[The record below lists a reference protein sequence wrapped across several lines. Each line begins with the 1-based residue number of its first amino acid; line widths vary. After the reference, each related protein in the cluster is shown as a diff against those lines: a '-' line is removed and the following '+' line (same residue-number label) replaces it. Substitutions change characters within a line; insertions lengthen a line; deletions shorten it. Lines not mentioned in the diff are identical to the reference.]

1 MILSFL
7 LSLRVAVSC
16 GYRKQSREKLKKNQ
30 ILYDNWIPYN
40 AIIVYGNLIPY
51 NAIIVYGD
59 LIPYNVIIVY
69 GNLIPYKFHIMPYY
83 GRSMAI
89 AFHTNSIIWRF
100 DIIPIP

>member
-1 MILSFL
+1 MLARRTVNLARRLQDEQLILQDA
-7 LSLRVAVSC
+7 SLARCKS
-16 GYRKQSREKLKKNQ
+16 
-30 ILYDNWIPYN
+30 
-40 AIIVYGNLIPY
+40 GNLIPY